1 MPRMNR
7 QRSISRRPGERGS
20 MMMEV
25 MVSVLLLSVGVLGLV
40 RVLGTTVRD
49 SGDIEYRSV
58 AASVA
63 DESLA
68 RMWIDR
74 ANMAAHVVTD
84 EDVAQLPSGKRTITV
99 VGNVATVLITWQ
111 APGDPVRR
119 HRVTA
124 TIAGN

>member
-1 MPRMNR
+1 MHRVIR
-7 QRSISRRPGERGS
+7 RRPAARQTTQRGS

-25 MVSVLLLSVGVLGLV
+25 LVSVMLLSVAVLGLV

-58 AASVA
+58 AAAVA
-63 DESLA
+63 DESIA

-74 ANMAAHVVTD
+74 ANLAAHVVTN
-84 EDVAQLPSGKRTITV
+84 EDVGQLPSGKRTITV
-99 VGNVATVLITWQ
+99 AGNVATVLVTWQ

-119 HRVTA
+119 HRVSA
-124 TIAGN
+124 TITGN

>member
-1 MPRMNR
+1 
-7 QRSISRRPGERGS
+7 

-25 MVSVLLLSVGVLGLV
+25 LVSVMLLSVAVLGLV

-58 AASVA
+58 AAAVA
-63 DESLA
+63 DESIA

-74 ANMAAHVVTD
+74 ANLAAHVVTN
-84 EDVAQLPSGKRTITV
+84 EDVGQLPSGKRTITV
-99 VGNVATVLITWQ
+99 AGNVATVLVTWQ

-119 HRVTA
+119 HRVSA
-124 TIAGN
+124 TITGN

>member
-1 MPRMNR
+1 MPRITRNAIGAR
-7 QRSISRRPGERGS
+7 RSEQRGS

-25 MVSVLLLSVGVLGLV
+25 MVSVLLLSVAVLGLV

-58 AASVA
+58 AAAVA

-74 ANMAAHVVTD
+74 SNLAAHVVTN
-84 EDVAQLPSGKRTITV
+84 EDVTQLPTGKRTITV
-99 VGNVATVLITWQ
+99 AGNVVNVLITWQ

-119 HRVTA
+119 HRVSA